1 MAEFLKAKTS
11 TFVNKP
17 MGVIDTRTGGADVGN
32 ALAKLGNQISTMAFQ
47 DAVIDQKKA
56 GADYV
61 GSLQTRDS
69 DGNLKFEPLP
79 QSLSQVAKE
88 AASPL
93 LRKRYANDLQLDASK
108 KLNDL
113 HLKYKDDPEAFES
126 QSNLYI
132 SETIKT
138 LKDNGYGEYTGEYAS
153 NATGLMVQHSNKL
166 KMDVYKKQEEVAN
179 EKERIIVD
187 DYINESYELRK
198 SGKAQDADAIDKV
211 NKDILDALIE
221 RDAVNSPYY
230 KEKKDLIVTNSR
242 QAIIENTL
250 TKFQGNKFAMS
261 AYDRSLALGSIQ
273 TNQDRNILSKYGIN
287 DNHFKAIR
295 NKLNITQVKKLSA
308 FVATTEGKF
317 AGGNAATSK
326 RLNVQNEG
334 VAIKNGMGNDSKLAD
349 SFYGDQLGF
358 GRDMQANDLALLNKP
373 TISNIL
379 QDVKRNHVV
388 PNSILDF
395 VNKPSVVTTQVNNA
409 IQQGKPELAKSIIEN
424 YTNVAKVIAGK
435 TKVKGLE
442 VHKAATVD
450 KLMNGG
456 IGAVEA
462 YQSVHRPIEEQ
473 NAINIEVKNKVMAHD
488 TTIKETTYSLKDF
501 LKRTVNKMDLDL
513 DAFETN
519 AVIPLLKFGLEVR
532 NQSVEDAISSVKET
546 VERIYKE
553 HETNFNFFDREKG
566 GKDRGG
572 LASYYEGDTLETVI
586 KLFQNKI
593 NSSYLAEDIILG
605 ENGFLLPDRSNGT
618 TGSGRWTL
626 VNEDGQPIMEEFG
639 EIEFTTKEVDSK
651 LHAKRTQDIIDA
663 REEALLNKGWW
674 ANTGKKL
681 LDWYASGYSTGS
693 TLGSPPIKGP
703 VTDENFVADT
713 SLETMSQVATDATNL
728 TESSVDIVEPAPT
741 RSPLL
746 DNIVGVSDD
755 VGNFAVDTGEK
766 FVRNLE
772 IVSEKSVEIQNK
784 FFDALKKEGSEL
796 LRAVTDSLGQTDI
809 INEDKLNEI
818 IYSSEAKRPIQVHVK
833 ASDFIMVEE
842 GFNPFQYPDGAGN
855 SIGHG
860 IAISSLEPDERAMI
874 KDINKITDKESKAI
888 VSLKVTKIVNKFM
901 RDVPDWDTINTD
913 RQIGLISFA
922 YQLGYENVTAQGV
935 EAKRQWPKFFDFL
948 KRAAK
953 EPQGSDSRDMLFGQV
968 RDHMIHNY
976 SPEGAKYTTWF
987 TQTPNRAKKVAQ
999 LVRGY

>member
-32 ALAKLGNQISTMAFQ
+32 ALTNLGNQISTMAFQ

-61 GSLQTRDS
+61 GSLQTRDAE
-69 DGNLKFEPLP
+69 GNLKFEPLP

-108 KLNDL
+108 KFNDL
-113 HLKYKDDPEAFES
+113 HLKYKDDPEAFEN

-132 SETIKT
+132 TETIKT

-187 DYINESYELRK
+187 NYINESYELRK
-198 SGKAQDADAIDKV
+198 SNKPQDADAIDKV
-211 NKDILDALIE
+211 NIDILDALIE

-273 TNQDRNILSKYGIN
+273 TNQDKNILSKYGID

-295 NKLNITQVKKLSA
+295 NKLNITQIKKLSA

-326 RLNVQNEG
+326 RLSVEAEG
-334 VAIKNGMGNDSKLAD
+334 VAIKNGLGSDSKLAD
-349 SFYGDQLGF
+349 SFYGNGLGL
-358 GRDMQANDLALLNKP
+358 GREMQANDVALLNKP

-379 QDVKRNHVV
+379 QDVKRNSVV

-395 VNKPSVVTTQVNNA
+395 INLPSVATTQINNA
-409 IQQGKPELAKSIIEN
+409 IEKGKPELAKSIIEN

-435 TKVKGLE
+435 TKVKGLQI
-442 VHKAATVD
+442 HKAATVD

-473 NAINIEVKNKVMAHD
+473 NAINIEVKNKVMAYD

-501 LKRTVNKMDLDL
+501 LKKTVNKMDLDL

-519 AVIPLLKFGLEVR
+519 AVIPLLKFSLEVR

-546 VERIYKE
+546 LERIYKE
-553 HETNFNFFDREKG
+553 HETNFNFFDRQKG

-572 LASYYEGDTLETVI
+572 VASYYEGDTLETVL

-639 EIEFTTKEVDSK
+639 EIEFTTKEVNSK

-663 REEALLNKGWW
+663 RKEALLHKGWW
-674 ANTGKKL
+674 PNTGKKL
-681 LDWYASGYSTGS
+681 LDWYAMGYS
-693 TLGSPPIKGP
+693 LGSANVKGP
-703 VTDENFVADT
+703 VTDESFVADT
-713 SLETMSQVATDATNL
+713 SLERMSQVPTDATNL
-728 TESSVDIVEPAPT
+728 TESSVDIVEPVSI
-741 RSPLL
+741 RSQLFN
-746 DNIVGVSDD
+746 NIVGVSED
-755 VGNFAVDTGEK
+755 VSNFSVDTGQK

-784 FFDALKKEGSEL
+784 LFDGLKKHGSEL
-796 LRAVTDSLGQTDI
+796 LRTVTDSLGKTNI
-809 INEDKLNEI
+809 INADKLNEI

-833 ASDFIMVEE
+833 ASEFIMVEE
-842 GFNPFQYPDGAGN
+842 GFNPLQYPDGAGN

-888 VSLKVTKIVNKFM
+888 VSLKVTKIVNKFI

-922 YQLGYENVTAQGV
+922 YQLGYENVTAQGPDP
-935 EAKRQWPKFFDFL
+935 KRQWPKFFDFL

-976 SPEGAKYTTWF
+976 TSLGAQYTTWF

-999 LVRGY
+999 LVRGF